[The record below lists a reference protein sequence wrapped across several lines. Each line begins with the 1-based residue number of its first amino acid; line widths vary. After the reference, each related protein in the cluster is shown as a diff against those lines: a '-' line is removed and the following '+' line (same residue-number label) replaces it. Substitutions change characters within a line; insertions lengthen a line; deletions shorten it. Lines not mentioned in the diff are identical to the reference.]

1 MSDKLTIFLLAVVA
15 VVLLAL
21 LPAIVY
27 RIRRNPR
34 EREKRRRL
42 AVNARGRLADGS
54 ITEADETAIF
64 YSYSAGGVDYAT
76 SQDIGEIRDIIPVR
90 PEQLIG
96 STVTVK
102 YAMKNPANS
111 IVVCEEWSGLRP
123 GIQGGD
129 SIYDPQE

>member
-1 MSDKLTIFLLAVVA
+1 MSDKFTFSILTVAAVA
-15 VVLLAL
+15 LLAL
-21 LPAIVY
+21 LPWIVL

-76 SQDIGEIRDIIPVR
+76 SQEIGEIRQLVPIR

-96 STVTVK
+96 SPVTVK

-123 GIQGGD
+123 GIKGD
-129 SIYDPQE
+129 DSTHETQK

>member
-1 MSDKLTIFLLAVVA
+1 MSDKLTISVLAVVA

-76 SQDIGEIRDIIPVR
+76 SQDIGEIRNIIPVH

-111 IVVCEEWSGLRP
+111 IIVCEEWSGLRP

-129 SIYDPQE
+129 SIHDPEK